1 MSEENKPETSNFKP
15 QTPNPKPQTPNL
27 KPQTPNP
34 KPQTPN
40 HYKMSYL
47 TGNKEFFKG
56 IGKISF
62 EGRESDNP
70 LAFKFY
76 DEKKVIAGKTMKEH
90 MRFAV
95 AYWHTFCSTGGDPF
109 GPGTM
114 VLPWDAAAD
123 PIQRGKDKMDAA
135 FEFITKLGIPYYC
148 FHDFDLVDE
157 GNSIKE
163 SESRLQT
170 MVDYA
175 TQKQKAS
182 GVKLLWGTAN
192 VFSHPRFMN
201 GAATNPDF
209 NVLPWA
215 ATQVKNAL
223 DATIALGGENYVFWG
238 GREGY
243 SSLLNTNMK
252 REIEHFARFLHL
264 AKDYA
269 RKQGFKGTFLIEPK
283 PMEPTKHQYDFD
295 SATIIGFLNKFGLA
309 DDFKLNIEVN
319 HATLAGHTFQ
329 HELQVAADA
338 GMFGSID
345 ANRGDYQNGWDTDQF
360 PINIYELVE
369 AMLVIIEAGG
379 LKSGGVNF
387 DAKTRRNST
396 DLEDSF
402 IAHIAGMDVFA
413 RAFEIAY
420 NILEK
425 STYRKMRLD
434 RYSSFDTGH
443 GKAFEEGKLTLEDL
457 RELAIKN
464 GEPLQISGKQEL
476 YEAILNQYIR

>member
-1 MSEENKPETSNFKP
+1 MG
-15 QTPNPKPQTPNL
+15 
-27 KPQTPNP
+27 
-34 KPQTPN
+34 
-40 HYKMSYL
+40 YL

-56 IGKISF
+56 IGKIQF
-62 EGRESDNP
+62 EGRDSDNP

-76 DEKKVIAGKTMKEH
+76 DENKVIAGKTMKEH

-95 AYWHTFCSTGGDPF
+95 AYWHTFCGTGDDPF
-109 GPGTM
+109 GPGTQFF
-114 VLPWDAAAD
+114 PWAQAND
-123 PIQRGKDKMDAA
+123 PLVRAKEKMDAA
-135 FEFITKLGIPYYC
+135 FEFITKLGIPFYC
-148 FHDFDLVDE
+148 FHDYDLVAE
-157 GNSIKE
+157 AETIPE
-163 SESRLQT
+163 SEKRLQA
-170 MVDYA
+170 MIDYA
-175 TQKQKAS
+175 KAKQKDS

-192 VFSHPRFMN
+192 VFSHPRYMN

-209 NVLPWA
+209 NVLPFVA
-215 ATQVKNAL
+215 SQVKNAI
-223 DATIALGGENYVFWG
+223 DATIALGGQNYVFWG

-252 REIEHFARFLHL
+252 REVEHLARFLGM
-264 AKDYA
+264 ARDYG
-269 RKQGFKGTFLIEPK
+269 RRNGFKGTFLIEPK

-295 SATIIGFLNKFGLA
+295 AATITGFLNKYGLA

-379 LKSGGVNF
+379 FKTGGINF

-396 DLEDSF
+396 DLEDIF
-402 IAHIAGMDVFA
+402 FAHIAGMDVFA
-413 RAFEIAY
+413 RAFEIAFD
-420 NILEK
+420 ILENSPYK
-425 STYRKMRLD
+425 KMRAA
-434 RYSSFDTGH
+434 RYASFDSGE
-443 GKAFEEGKLTLEDL
+443 GAAFEQGKLTLEDL
-457 RELAIKN
+457 RNLALKN
-464 GEPLQISGKQEL
+464 GEPKQISGKQEL